1 MDKDKEGKRMKNI
14 IEELFYGNLNPE
26 ERIVPTDPEYRSLN
40 RKISDLM
47 EEVKQRFSESNF
59 AVLEQILDLNG
70 ESNSMVTSEA
80 FVQGFRMGAL
90 VMVEVFCGEGKGLGK

>member
-1 MDKDKEGKRMKNI
+1 MKSI
-14 IEELFYGNLNPE
+14 LEEIYNGNLNPE
-26 ERIVPTDPEYRSLN
+26 ERMVPTDPEYRSLN

-47 EEVKQRFSESNF
+47 EEVKQRFSESDF

-90 VMVEVFCGEGKGLGK
+90 VMVEVFCGEGKGFEK

>member
-1 MDKDKEGKRMKNI
+1 MKNI

-47 EEVKQRFSESNF
+47 EEVKQRFSERDF
-59 AVLEQILDLNG
+59 AALEEILDLNG
-70 ESNSMVTSEA
+70 ESNSMVISEA
-80 FVQGFRMGAL
+80 FVQGFKMGAL
-90 VMVEVFCGEGKGLGK
+90 VMMEVFCGEGKVGK